1 MKLTEFEI
9 IDVFTEEKEDE
20 FREFIQKNLEKTEVI
35 GVECVMNFV
44 DLIGGLHIF
53 HDITSIL
60 TNMAVER
67 EIRFILVMGEEI
79 DVIDNKIKIK
89 LFDAK
94 PNIQAEFN

>member
-1 MKLTEFEI
+1 MTFLRKKKKLSLK
-9 IDVFTEEKEDE
+9 D
-20 FREFIQKNLEKTEVI
+20 FIKNNLEQTEVI

-67 EIRFILVMGEEI
+67 KIRFILVMGEEI

-94 PNIQAEFN
+94 PNIQVEFN